1 MVGNSWIYKSKYN
14 EDSSS
19 TTAPSKKSKKDGERG
34 RGDGDRREE
43 RDKPGFG
50 RSQTG
55 NSIKSDSGVQEV
67 LREERMEREGKKK
80 RDKSRTRT
88 MFGLRKVRD

>member
-1 MVGNSWIYKSKYN
+1 MVGNSWIYKSKYD
-14 EDSSS
+14 EDASTASSQ
-19 TTAPSKKSKKDGERG
+19 KSKKDGERG
-34 RGDGDRREE
+34 RDMGENGGTG
-43 RDKPGFG
+43 KPGFG

-67 LREERMEREGKKK
+67 LREERMEGKKK

>member
-1 MVGNSWIYKSKYN
+1 MVGNSWIYKSKYT
-14 EDSSS
+14 EEPSSS
-19 TTAPSKKSKKDGERG
+19 SKPKERG
-34 RGDGDRREE
+34 RGRDG
-43 RDKPGFG
+43 DKPGFG

-67 LREERMEREGKKK
+67 LREEKLVEKKK

-88 MFGLRKVRD
+88 MFGLRKVKD